1 MTALQAILLGII
13 QGIGEFLP
21 ISSSGHLI
29 FLPKLFGWQDQ
40 GRVFDMVLHL
50 GTLVA
55 VIFYFRIRIA
65 EMLKSLLRKEKK
77 YQADRRLVIL
87 IIVSTIPAAV
97 LGFFLGDIIDA
108 QFRTPQTIGI
118 GLIVW
123 GIVLGF
129 ADRYSEF
136 QKKKRKDT
144 SEKDMVKEMSW
155 WQATSMGCA
164 QALALIP
171 GASRSGVTMSAG
183 LFSGLTR
190 KAAVEFSFLMS
201 IPIIGLAAGAKLL
214 DAFQHGMNGMNIYM
228 LLIGFLSAMISG
240 FFAISFLMKIIQKWS
255 FLPFVVYR
263 IIIGIIIII
272 LL

>member
-1 MTALQAILLGII
+1 MTAFQAIILGII

-55 VIFYFRIRIA
+55 VIFYFRIRIV
-65 EMLKSLLRKEKK
+65 EMVKSLFRKEKK
-77 YQADRRLVIL
+77 YQTDRRLIGL

-108 QFRTPQTIGI
+108 QFRTPQVIAM

-123 GIVLGF
+123 GIVLGL

-155 WQATSMGCA
+155 WQATTMGCA
-164 QALALIP
+164 QAIALIP
-171 GASRSGVTMSAG
+171 GASRSGVTMTAG

-190 KAAVEFSFLMS
+190 KAAIEFSFLMS
-201 IPIIGLAAGAKLL
+201 IPIITLAAAAKLF
-214 DAFQHGMNGMNIYM
+214 DAFQHGMNGVAINM
-228 LLIGFLSAMISG
+228 LVLGFISAAIAG
-240 FFAISFLMKIIQKWS
+240 FCAISFLMKIIQKWS
-255 FLPFVVYR
+255 FLPFVIYR
-263 IIIGIIIII
+263 IAVGVLI
-272 LL
+272 LLIL